1 MIVEVNVSYTNGYK
15 NVYSFI
21 PYVTVLLL
29 DVNNP
34 ILIVIHWIVFQFSGL
49 IGNELVYKSYRSWDF
64 VLIAFQTFGK
74 IDILYLFTFT
84 LTFTFSFSKFKLQL
98 PVGSVNFNLN

>member
-34 ILIVIHWIVFQFSGL
+34 ILIVIH
-49 IGNELVYKSYRSWDF
+49 
-64 VLIAFQTFGK
+64 
-74 IDILYLFTFT
+74 
-84 LTFTFSFSKFKLQL
+84 
-98 PVGSVNFNLN
+98 